1 MAILIGCA
9 QVLALVPGV
18 SRSGVTMTAALM
30 LGMDRQSS
38 ARFSFL
44 LSIPIIA
51 SAGLL
56 KVWELAS
63 DGAAVD
69 WLLLGLGVIVSGLA
83 AYCCIAIFLRLLNKV
98 GFMPFVY
105 YRIVLAAILYAFWL
119 A

>member
-18 SRSGVTMTAALM
+18 SRSGVTMTAALL
-30 LGMDRQSS
+30 LGMDRQAS

-56 KVWELAS
+56 KVWELVPVPLQSTGCPRA
-63 DGAAVD
+63 GRARFRAG
-69 WLLLGLGVIVSGLA
+69 GL
-83 AYCCIAIFLRLLNKV
+83 FLHSY
-98 GFMPFVY
+98 FF
-105 YRIVLAAILYAFWL
+105 AFT
-119 A
+119 

>member
-18 SRSGVTMTAALM
+18 SRSGVTMTAALL
-30 LGMDRQSS
+30 LGMDRQAS

-56 KVWELAS
+56 KGWELLGS
-63 DGAAVD
+63 AAVVD
-69 WLLLGLGVIVSGLA
+69 WVSLGLGAVASGLA
-83 AYCCIAIFLRLLNKV
+83 AYFCIATFLRLLNKV

-105 YRIVLAAILYAFWL
+105 YRIVLAAILYVFWL
-119 A
+119 V